1 MRWATTLWRA
11 RKGKRGKAST
21 CIHFRQK
28 MTARCSRSHLPLW
41 RAEGEAAET
50 PRVYGRSP
58 GPEGRPLGSP
68 TAQQRLKGPAGKC
81 FKELMQAPKEGLK
94 SKGDKVNH
102 LHLGRK
108 AAVMLNPTPSL
119 SSEKPDLIQLRT
131 AKKQSRIKASSEWHL
146 IC

>member
-1 MRWATTLWRA
+1 M
-11 RKGKRGKAST
+11 
-21 CIHFRQK
+21 
-28 MTARCSRSHLPLW
+28 
-41 RAEGEAAET
+41 
-50 PRVYGRSP
+50 YGRNP

-131 AKKQSRIKASSEWHL
+131 AKKQSRIKATLLGAPKWFLLSSAIQGQRGL
-146 IC
+146 RTAFCNPICTQEAEKQQLATEGLKRVRSLSCHFCQYF